1 MIRNLMINFLK
12 TASKV
17 KEKEVKAVI
26 FSFLFVVVLMSAYYI
41 LRPVRDAMAS
51 DWTDAEVSWLWTLNF
66 FISTAIVALYG
77 VMVSKFRFRLLVPT
91 MYGIFAISFIIF
103 YALGS
108 VFEDRTVIDKSFYV
122 WVSVFSLFHISVFW
136 TFMSELFSKEQSG
149 RLFGIIAVGASV
161 GGLIGPSITAFFSV
175 SLGIDNLM
183 LIASMMLFIP
193 IPIIFYLQSLKAK
206 ELNNE
211 ALDIPVSNQSI
222 GGNPL
227 AGFKIFFSNPYLL
240 SIGLFIFLYTGISSF
255 VYFELKNLLS
265 DFSRPE
271 RSVIWAQM
279 DLAVNILAISTGLFA
294 TSRIVTKFGM
304 PVTIAMVPIMICIGL
319 LVLAISPLLGVVVVL
334 QVIRRAGN
342 YAVTRP
348 AREMLFTLV
357 NQETRF
363 KAKPVI
369 DIVAYRG
376 GDMLTAWLFTG
387 LTQGLGL
394 GLAAV
399 AAVGAGIASLWA
411 LSVFILE
418 NGLSAMNL
426 NLKTYRIERPA
437 CNHKV
442 ACRIC
447 LRHRNTNQ
455 FNLSINFTNN

>member
-1 MIRNLMINFLK
+1 MMLERLLIIKRGGKMIRNLMINFLK

-66 FISTAIVALYG
+66 FIITAIVALFG
-77 VMVSKFRFRLLVPT
+77 IMVSKFRFRLLVPT

-108 VFEDRTVIDKSFYV
+108 IFEDRTVIDKSFYV

-161 GGLIGPSITAFFSV
+161 GGLIGPSVTAFFSV

-206 ELNNE
+206 ELNHE
-211 ALDIPVSNQSI
+211 MLDIPVSNQSI

-227 AGFKIFFSNPYLL
+227 AGFKMFFSNPYLL

-265 DFSRPE
+265 DFSRSE

-304 PVTIAMVPIMICIGL
+304 PVTIAMIPIMICIGL

-411 LSVFILE
+411 LVGIYLGKWF
-418 NGLSAMNL
+418 
-426 NLKTYRIERPA
+426 ERNEP
-437 CNHKV
+437 
-442 ACRIC
+442 
-447 LRHRNTNQ
+447 
-455 FNLSINFTNN
+455 

>member
-1 MIRNLMINFLK
+1 MLKRLLIIDRGGKMIRNLMINFLK

-17 KEKEVKAVI
+17 KEQEVKAVI

-103 YALGS
+103 YTLGS
-108 VFEDRTVIDKSFYV
+108 IFEDRTVIDKSFYV

-175 SLGIDNLM
+175 SLGADNLM
-183 LIASMMLFIP
+183 FIASMMLFIP

-206 ELNNE
+206 EFNNE
-211 ALDIPVSNQSI
+211 VLDIPISNKSI

-227 AGFKIFFSNPYLL
+227 AGFKMFISNPYLL

-304 PVTIAMVPIMICIGL
+304 PVTITIVPIMICIGL

-394 GLAAV
+394 GLASV

-411 LSVFILE
+411 LVGIYLGKWFDRYES
-418 NGLSAMNL
+418 
-426 NLKTYRIERPA
+426 
-437 CNHKV
+437 
-442 ACRIC
+442 
-447 LRHRNTNQ
+447 
-455 FNLSINFTNN
+455 

>member
-51 DWTDAEVSWLWTLNF
+51 DWSDAEVSWLWTLNF

-77 VMVSKFRFRLLVPT
+77 SMVSKFRFRLLVPA

-108 VFEDRTVIDKSFYV
+108 VFEDRTLIDKSFYV

-175 SLGIDNLM
+175 SLGADNLM
-183 LIASMMLFIP
+183 LIASMMLLIP
-193 IPIIFYLQSLKAK
+193 IPIIFYLQSLKSK

-211 ALDIPVSNQSI
+211 VLDIPDSNHSI

-227 AGFKIFFSNPYLL
+227 EGFKMFFSNPYLL

-265 DFSRPE
+265 DFSRSE

-294 TSRIVTKFGM
+294 TGRIVTKFGM
-304 PVTIAMVPIMICIGL
+304 PATIAMVPIMICIGL
-319 LVLAISPLLGVVVVL
+319 LVLAISPLLGVVMVL
-334 QVIRRAGN
+334 QIIRRAGN

-394 GLAAV
+394 GLASV

-411 LSVFILE
+411 LVGIYLGKWFDRYES
-418 NGLSAMNL
+418 
-426 NLKTYRIERPA
+426 
-437 CNHKV
+437 
-442 ACRIC
+442 
-447 LRHRNTNQ
+447 
-455 FNLSINFTNN
+455 

>member
-51 DWTDAEVSWLWTLNF
+51 DWSDAEVSWLWTLNF

-77 VMVSKFRFRLLVPT
+77 SMVSKFRFRLLVPT
-91 MYGIFAISFIIF
+91 LYGIFAISFIIF

-108 VFEDRTVIDKSFYV
+108 VFEDRTLIDKSFYV

-175 SLGIDNLM
+175 SLGADNLM
-183 LIASMMLFIP
+183 LIASMMLLIP
-193 IPIIFYLQSLKAK
+193 IPIIFYLQSLKSK

-211 ALDIPVSNQSI
+211 VLDIPDSNQSI

-227 AGFKIFFSNPYLL
+227 AGFKMFFSNPYLL

-265 DFSRPE
+265 DFSRSE

-294 TSRIVTKFGM
+294 TGRIVTKFGM
-304 PVTIAMVPIMICIGL
+304 PATIAMVPIMICIGL
-319 LVLAISPLLGVVVVL
+319 LVLAISPLLGVVMVL
-334 QVIRRAGN
+334 QIIRRAGN

-411 LSVFILE
+411 LVGIYLGKWFDRYES
-418 NGLSAMNL
+418 
-426 NLKTYRIERPA
+426 
-437 CNHKV
+437 
-442 ACRIC
+442 
-447 LRHRNTNQ
+447 
-455 FNLSINFTNN
+455 

>member
-17 KEKEVKAVI
+17 QKQEVKAVI
-26 FSFLFVVVLMSAYYI
+26 LSFLFVVVLMSAYYI

-175 SLGIDNLM
+175 SLGTDNLM
-183 LIASMMLFIP
+183 LVASIMLLIP
-193 IPIIFYLQSLKAK
+193 IPIIFYLQSLKSK

-211 ALDIPVSNQSI
+211 VLDIPISNQSI

-227 AGFKIFFSNPYLL
+227 AGFKMFFSNPYLL

-265 DFSRPE
+265 DFSRSE

-294 TSRIVTKFGM
+294 TGRIVTKFGM
-304 PVTIAMVPIMICIGL
+304 PATIAMIPIIICIGL
-319 LVLAISPLLGVVVVL
+319 LVLAISPLLGVVMIL
-334 QVIRRAGN
+334 QIIRRAGN

-411 LSVFILE
+411 LVGIYLGKWF
-418 NGLSAMNL
+418 
-426 NLKTYRIERPA
+426 ERDE
-437 CNHKV
+437 
-442 ACRIC
+442 
-447 LRHRNTNQ
+447 T
-455 FNLSINFTNN
+455 

>member
-1 MIRNLMINFLK
+1 MLKRLLIIDRGGKMIRNLMINFLK

-17 KEKEVKAVI
+17 KEQEVKAVI

-77 VMVSKFRFRLLVPT
+77 VMISKFRFRLLVPT

-108 VFEDRTVIDKSFYV
+108 IFEDRTVIDKSFYV

-175 SLGIDNLM
+175 SLGADNLIF
-183 LIASMMLFIP
+183 IASMMLFIP

-206 ELNNE
+206 EFNNE
-211 ALDIPVSNQSI
+211 VLDIPISNKSI

-227 AGFKIFFSNPYLL
+227 AGFKMFISNPYLL

-304 PVTIAMVPIMICIGL
+304 PVTITIVPIMICIGL

-394 GLAAV
+394 GLASV

-411 LSVFILE
+411 LVGIYLGKWFDRYES
-418 NGLSAMNL
+418 
-426 NLKTYRIERPA
+426 
-437 CNHKV
+437 
-442 ACRIC
+442 
-447 LRHRNTNQ
+447 
-455 FNLSINFTNN
+455 

>member
-1 MIRNLMINFLK
+1 MNPINKFLK
-12 TASKV
+12 TASRI
-17 KEKEVKAVI
+17 EEREIKAVI

-51 DWTDAEVSWLWTLNF
+51 DWTDAEVSWLWTINF

-77 VMVSKFRFRLLVPT
+77 LMVSKFRFRLLVPV
-91 MYGIFAISFIIF
+91 MYGIFAGSFVIF
-103 YALGS
+103 YFLAS
-108 VFEDRTVIDKSFYV
+108 ISDDRTIIDKAFYV

-136 TFMSELFSKEQSG
+136 SFMSELFSKEQSG

-175 SLGIDNLM
+175 SLGTDNLM
-183 LIASMMLFIP
+183 LIASMMLLIP
-193 IPIIFYLQSLKAK
+193 IPIIFYLQTLKVTD
-206 ELNNE
+206 LNNE
-211 ALDIPVSNQSI
+211 ELDLTTPNQSI
-222 GGNPL
+222 GGSPF
-227 AGFKIFFSNPYLL
+227 AGFKMFFSNPYLL

-265 DFSRPE
+265 DLSRSE

-279 DLAVNILAISTGLFA
+279 DLAVNILAISAGLFA
-294 TSRIVTKFGM
+294 TGRIVTRFGM
-304 PVTIAMVPIMICIGL
+304 PLTIALVPVMICIGL
-319 LVLAISPLLGVVVVL
+319 LVLAISPFLGVVVML
-334 QVIRRAGN
+334 QIIRRAGN

-357 NQETRF
+357 DQETRF

-376 GDMLTAWLFTG
+376 GDMLMAWLFTG

-399 AAVGAGIASLWA
+399 AAFGAGMAALWSLVGIYLGRW
-411 LSVFILE
+411 F
-418 NGLSAMNL
+418 
-426 NLKTYRIERPA
+426 ERD
-437 CNHKV
+437 
-442 ACRIC
+442 
-447 LRHRNTNQ
+447 NTETKGYVTSKN
-455 FNLSINFTNN
+455 STE

>member
-51 DWTDAEVSWLWTLNF
+51 DWSDAEVSWLWTLNF

-77 VMVSKFRFRLLVPT
+77 SMVSKFRFRLLVPT
-91 MYGIFAISFIIF
+91 MFGIFAISFIIF

-108 VFEDRTVIDKSFYV
+108 VFEDRTLIDKSFYV

-175 SLGIDNLM
+175 SLGADNLM
-183 LIASMMLFIP
+183 LIASMMLLIP
-193 IPIIFYLQSLKAK
+193 IPIIFYLQSLKSK

-211 ALDIPVSNQSI
+211 VLDIPDSNQSI

-227 AGFKIFFSNPYLL
+227 AGFKMFFSNPYLL

-265 DFSRPE
+265 DFSRSE

-294 TSRIVTKFGM
+294 TGRIVTKFGM
-304 PVTIAMVPIMICIGL
+304 PATIAMVPIMICIGL
-319 LVLAISPLLGVVVVL
+319 LVLAISPLLGVVMVL
-334 QVIRRAGN
+334 QIIRRAGN

-411 LSVFILE
+411 LVGIFLGKWFDRYES
-418 NGLSAMNL
+418 
-426 NLKTYRIERPA
+426 
-437 CNHKV
+437 
-442 ACRIC
+442 
-447 LRHRNTNQ
+447 
-455 FNLSINFTNN
+455 

>member
-1 MIRNLMINFLK
+1 MIRNIILNFLK
-12 TASKV
+12 TASKI
-17 KEKEVKAVI
+17 KEREVKAVV

-66 FISTAIVALYG
+66 FISTVIVALYG
-77 VMVSKFRFRLLVPT
+77 VMVSKFRFRLLVPA
-91 MYGIFAISFIIF
+91 MYGIFAGSFIIF
-103 YALGS
+103 YVLGS
-108 VFEDRTVIDKSFYV
+108 IYEDRILIDKAFYV

-136 TFMSELFSKEQSG
+136 SFMSELFSKEQSS
-149 RLFGIIAVGASV
+149 RLFGVIAVGASV
-161 GGLIGPSITAFFSV
+161 GGLIGPSITAIFSV
-175 SLGIDNLM
+175 SLGTDKLM
-183 LIASMMLFIP
+183 LIASMMLLIP
-193 IPIIFYLQSLKAK
+193 IPIIFFLQSLKTK

-211 ALDIPVSNQSI
+211 VLNTPISNQSI

-227 AGFKIFFSNPYLL
+227 AGFKMFFLNPYLL
-240 SIGLFIFLYTGISSF
+240 SIGVFILLYTGISSF

-294 TSRIVTKFGM
+294 TGRIVTRFGM
-304 PVTIAMVPIMICIGL
+304 PATIAMVPIIICIGL
-319 LVLAISPLLGVVVVL
+319 LILAISPLLGVVMIL
-334 QVIRRAGN
+334 QIVRRAGN

-376 GDMLTAWLFTG
+376 GDMVTAWLFTG

-399 AAVGAGIASLWA
+399 AAIGAGIAGLWT
-411 LSVFILE
+411 LVGIYLGRWFERDNDNFKNS
-418 NGLSAMNL
+418 
-426 NLKTYRIERPA
+426 KT
-437 CNHKV
+437 
-442 ACRIC
+442 
-447 LRHRNTNQ
+447 
-455 FNLSINFTNN
+455 

>member
-51 DWTDAEVSWLWTLNF
+51 DWSDAEVSWLWTLNF

-77 VMVSKFRFRLLVPT
+77 SMVSKFRFRLLVPT

-108 VFEDRTVIDKSFYV
+108 VFEDRTLIDKSFYV

-175 SLGIDNLM
+175 SLGANNLM
-183 LIASMMLFIP
+183 LIASMMLLIP
-193 IPIIFYLQSLKAK
+193 IPIIFYLQSLKSK
-206 ELNNE
+206 QLNNE
-211 ALDIPVSNQSI
+211 VLDIPDSNQSI

-227 AGFKIFFSNPYLL
+227 AGFKMFFSNPYLL

-265 DFSRPE
+265 DFSRSE
-271 RSVIWAQM
+271 RSVIWAQI

-294 TSRIVTKFGM
+294 TGRIVTKFGM
-304 PVTIAMVPIMICIGL
+304 PATIAMVPIMICIGL
-319 LVLAISPLLGVVVVL
+319 LVLAISPLLGVVMVL
-334 QVIRRAGN
+334 QIIRRAGN

-411 LSVFILE
+411 LVGIYLGKWFDRYE
-418 NGLSAMNL
+418 
-426 NLKTYRIERPA
+426 T
-437 CNHKV
+437 
-442 ACRIC
+442 
-447 LRHRNTNQ
+447 
-455 FNLSINFTNN
+455 

>member
-1 MIRNLMINFLK
+1 MNRFLK
-12 TASKV
+12 SASMV
-17 KEKEVKAVI
+17 KEHEVRAVI
-26 FSFLFVVVLMSAYYI
+26 FSFLFVVLLMSAYYI

-51 DWTDAEVSWLWTLNF
+51 DWTDAEVSWLWTMNF

-77 VMVSKFRFRLLVPT
+77 IMVSKFRFRLLVPT
-91 MYGIFAISFIIF
+91 MYGIFAVSFVIF
-103 YALGS
+103 YTLGS
-108 VFEDRTVIDKSFYV
+108 ISEDRTLIDKAFYV
-122 WVSVFSLFHISVFW
+122 WVSVFSLFNISIFW
-136 TFMSELFSKEQSG
+136 SFMSELFSKEQSG

-175 SLGIDNLM
+175 SLGIDKLM
-183 LIASMMLFIP
+183 LIASMMLLIP
-193 IPIIFYLQSLKAK
+193 IPIIFHLQSLKVK
-206 ELNNE
+206 DLNNE
-211 ALDIPVSNQSI
+211 KLDSATINQSI
-222 GGNPL
+222 GGNPF
-227 AGFKIFFSNPYLL
+227 AGFKMFFSNPYLL

-294 TSRIVTKFGM
+294 TGRIVTKFGM
-304 PVTIAMVPIMICIGL
+304 PATIAMVPVMICIGL
-319 LVLAISPLLGVVVVL
+319 LVLAISPLLGVVVML
-334 QVIRRAGN
+334 QIIRRSGN

-357 NQETRF
+357 DQETRF

-376 GDMLTAWLFTG
+376 GDMLMAWLFTG

-399 AAVGAGIASLWA
+399 AGVGAGIAALWSLVGIYLGRWFERD
-411 LSVFILE
+411 STE
-418 NGLSAMNL
+418 
-426 NLKTYRIERPA
+426 LKD
-437 CNHKV
+437 
-442 ACRIC
+442 
-447 LRHRNTNQ
+447 
-455 FNLSINFTNN
+455 SITGDNSRQ

>member
-51 DWTDAEVSWLWTLNF
+51 DWSDAEVSWLWTLNF

-77 VMVSKFRFRLLVPT
+77 SMVSKFRFRLLVPT
-91 MYGIFAISFIIF
+91 MYVIFAISFIIF

-108 VFEDRTVIDKSFYV
+108 VFEDRTLIDKSFYV

-175 SLGIDNLM
+175 SLGADNLM
-183 LIASMMLFIP
+183 LIASMMLLIP
-193 IPIIFYLQSLKAK
+193 IPIIFYLQSLKSK

-211 ALDIPVSNQSI
+211 VLDIPDSNQSI

-227 AGFKIFFSNPYLL
+227 AGFKMFFSNPYLL

-265 DFSRPE
+265 DFSRSE

-294 TSRIVTKFGM
+294 TGRIVTKFGM
-304 PVTIAMVPIMICIGL
+304 PATIAMVPIMICIGL
-319 LVLAISPLLGVVVVL
+319 LVLAISPLLGVVMVL
-334 QVIRRAGN
+334 QIIRRAGN

-394 GLAAV
+394 GLASV

-411 LSVFILE
+411 LVGIYLGKWFDRYES
-418 NGLSAMNL
+418 
-426 NLKTYRIERPA
+426 
-437 CNHKV
+437 
-442 ACRIC
+442 
-447 LRHRNTNQ
+447 
-455 FNLSINFTNN
+455 

>member
-1 MIRNLMINFLK
+1 MIRNIILNFLK
-12 TASKV
+12 TASKI
-17 KEKEVKAVI
+17 KEREVKAVV

-66 FISTAIVALYG
+66 FISTVIVALYG
-77 VMVSKFRFRLLVPT
+77 IMVSKFRFRLLVPA
-91 MYGIFAISFIIF
+91 MYGIFAGSFIIF
-103 YALGS
+103 YVLGS
-108 VFEDRTVIDKSFYV
+108 IYEDRILIDKAFYV

-136 TFMSELFSKEQSG
+136 SFMSELFSKEQSS
-149 RLFGIIAVGASV
+149 RLFGVIAVGASV
-161 GGLIGPSITAFFSV
+161 GGLIGPSITAIFSV
-175 SLGIDNLM
+175 SLGTDKLM
-183 LIASMMLFIP
+183 LIASTMLLIP
-193 IPIIFYLQSLKAK
+193 IPIIFFLQSLKTK

-211 ALDIPVSNQSI
+211 VLITPISNQSI

-227 AGFKIFFSNPYLL
+227 AGFKMFFSNPYLL
-240 SIGLFIFLYTGISSF
+240 SIGVFILLYTGISSF

-294 TSRIVTKFGM
+294 TGRIVTRFGM
-304 PVTIAMVPIMICIGL
+304 PATIAMVPIIICIGL
-319 LVLAISPLLGVVVVL
+319 LILAISPLLGVVMIL
-334 QVIRRAGN
+334 QIVRRAGN

-376 GDMLTAWLFTG
+376 GDMVTAWLFTG

-399 AAVGAGIASLWA
+399 AAIGAGIAGLWT
-411 LSVFILE
+411 LVGIYLGRWFERDNDNFKNS
-418 NGLSAMNL
+418 
-426 NLKTYRIERPA
+426 KT
-437 CNHKV
+437 
-442 ACRIC
+442 
-447 LRHRNTNQ
+447 
-455 FNLSINFTNN
+455 